1 MHAYRLAN
9 RLDVRERRT
18 NAAVADELR
27 GEAAKQG
34 LALVGRTAEVVNLVA
49 VALRAGKRRQPA
61 TRQLRRSEI
70 SSRPGKHRADGWTL
84 EAFSGSVPRQHA
96 PSSRSPWSAS
106 TQQQQR
112 QAGSA
117 QAARRPKP
125 DRPSPVQEVDVTL
138 SHWSSGKTKGRKL
151 AASPDLPMT
160 VNPFTSDKTWIP
172 HKLIAA
178 EVPTRDRG
186 VFDECHPVYVLELRE
201 QSGTGT
207 GDACT

>member
-9 RLDVRERRT
+9 RLDVRERRA

-70 SSRPGKHRADGWTL
+70 SSRPGKHRADGWTI

-138 SHWSSGKTKGRKL
+138 LPWSSGKRAKGRK
-151 AASPDLPMT
+151 SQLPRSRWT
-160 VNPFTSDKTWIP
+160 VNPCTSDKTWIP

-186 VFDECHPVYVLELRE
+186 VFDDFLM
-201 QSGTGT
+201 
-207 GDACT
+207 GDLPSSLCAQIA

>member
-1 MHAYRLAN
+1 MRTGTRWLSDEHSVRNGAWHSSASADMHAYRLAN
-9 RLDVRERRT
+9 RLDVRERRA

-61 TRQLRRSEI
+61 TRQLRRSEQQARQ
-70 SSRPGKHRADGWTL
+70 SRADGWTL
-84 EAFSGSVPRQHA
+84 EAVSGSVPRQHA

-125 DRPSPVQEVDVTL
+125 GRPSPEQEVDVTL
-138 SHWSSGKTKGRKL
+138 TSRRQRKGLGRSDL
-151 AASPDLPMT
+151 AARSDLLDCE
-160 VNPFTSDKTWIP
+160 PFHIW
-172 HKLIAA
+172 
-178 EVPTRDRG
+178 
-186 VFDECHPVYVLELRE
+186 
-201 QSGTGT
+201 
-207 GDACT
+207 